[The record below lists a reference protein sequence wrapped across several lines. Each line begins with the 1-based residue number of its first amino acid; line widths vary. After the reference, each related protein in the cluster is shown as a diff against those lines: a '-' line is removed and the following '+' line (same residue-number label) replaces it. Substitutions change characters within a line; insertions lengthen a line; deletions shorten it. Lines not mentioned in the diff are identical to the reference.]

1 VQIITELPHR
11 IRESALEAIQAGAW
25 ADALR
30 LAGSILAHDPLD
42 AGAFEIISTAR
53 RALESAREDAAERRQ
68 LTILFAD
75 VAGSTALLARLGGER
90 YRELMLALHEA
101 AAKAVSTF
109 GGRIGQYLGDGILA
123 YFSYPEAHEDDAQRA
138 LYASLDILQWLDR
151 ASPQLAARFGSAPTL
166 RVGVDTGRVVIG
178 AAGAGQWTTADSV
191 FGDAAHVAARLQ
203 ALAPTNS
210 IVISEST
217 RRLVDRYFLVES
229 LGEKALAGFSQPVPA
244 HRVVRAYDVPRRE
257 VSGPV
262 MCGREREIAEL
273 DDLWGAVRTGAQEE
287 LLIVGEAGVGK
298 SRLVEHLANV
308 ALATGGRVIGIH
320 CSAAFRHS
328 VFHPLAAAL
337 RRVLVGTMRESL
349 SDEELQ
355 ETLLKLGVSAE
366 IAERAIVPLSSL
378 LDMRRVADVLPQQLR
393 SGIFDVLLALLKQ
406 LAAASPLLLV
416 VEDLH
421 VADASTAEFL
431 DRFRKIDREASL
443 IVATIRRAPEYAA
456 DWRRTLGVAPL
467 SEQAAHELVQRS
479 APALQQSKVEQV
491 LKQAAGLP
499 LFLIDIA
506 RGAAAGSSLLAEP
519 SPSTALVTHRLDL
532 LDEDCRSLVADL
544 SVMGTACSYPVLVAV
559 SELSTGRL
567 ERAVAQLLHSELLVA
582 CSTNQGSVF
591 QFRHPLYQELAYDRQ
606 LATSCRRR
614 HARCAD
620 ALVEQHN
627 RHEPAA
633 LPELI
638 AHHLVQG
645 DRTGESVPWWQR
657 AGERAAATAAH
668 AEAIA
673 HHERGL
679 RALAVLEPT
688 QDSAQLELGL
698 QLSYGASCSAVYGYA
713 DPRSM
718 QAYARSSELGAGAP
732 AATMLLPAL
741 WGIWA
746 YKVVRGAHEEAVA
759 LTDRCLALADG
770 ALSGEIRAVAAAIVG
785 AQYLFLGRF
794 KDAEAELSL
803 GVHAAGPMARL
814 LPQDLAPASRAKLA
828 VVKWVRGE
836 LLEAK
841 RELNLALTAA
851 AELQGRQAEFTRA
864 YVYCYAAWF
873 AQLTEDSSQALS
885 FAQQAVAIA
894 SRHNF
899 ETWLGAGALHMAG
912 ALAELGEF
920 STSLPIFEQ
929 GLTGWRNAGAVL
941 FLPYFLGRYA
951 RALTRLGR
959 TAEALNALAEALSI
973 AETCGESC
981 YLAELHRLQAEALS
995 SQGAEPSL
1003 VVAALERARRTAT
1016 EQGATAF
1023 EQRARGASAPSAAQV
1038 SPSTL

>member
-30 LAGSILAHDPLD
+30 LAGSILAHDPMD
-42 AGAFEIISTAR
+42 ASAFDIISTAR

-75 VAGSTALLARLGGER
+75 VAGSTALLSRLGGEH

-101 AAKAVSTF
+101 AAKAVSAF

-138 LYASLDILQWLDR
+138 LYASLDLLQWLER
-151 ASPQLAARFGSAPTL
+151 SGPQLALQFGSAPTL

-210 IVISEST
+210 ILISEST
-217 RRLVDRYFLVES
+217 RRLVERYFLLEA
-229 LGEKALAGFSQPVPA
+229 LGEKSLAGFSQPVPA
-244 HRVVRAYDVPRRE
+244 HRVVRAYDAPHRE
-257 VSGPV
+257 VSGPTL
-262 MCGREREIAEL
+262 CGREREIAEL
-273 DDLWGAVRTGAQEE
+273 DSLWAAVRPGTQEE
-287 LLIVGEAGVGK
+287 LLVIGEAGVGK

-308 ALATGGRVIGIH
+308 AVATGGRVIGIH

-328 VFHPLAAAL
+328 AFHPLAAAL
-337 RRVLVGTMRESL
+337 RRVLVGTLRESL
-349 SDEELQ
+349 SDEELH
-355 ETLLKLGVSAE
+355 ETLLKLGVSNE

-378 LDMRRVADVLPQQLR
+378 LDVRRVADVLPQQLR
-393 SGIFDVLLALLKQ
+393 SGIFDVLLALMKQ
-406 LAAASPLLLV
+406 LATTSPLLLV
-416 VEDLH
+416 LEDLH

-431 DRFRKIDREASL
+431 DRFRKQATAFSL
-443 IVATIRRAPEYAA
+443 IVATIRSAPNSEG
-456 DWRRTLGVAPL
+456 DWRRILRVGPL
-467 SEQAAHELVQRS
+467 PEQAAKELVQRS
-479 APALQQSKVEQV
+479 APALNQAKIDQV

-506 RGAAAGSSLLAEP
+506 RGAAGGSSLLAEP
-519 SPSTALVTHRLDL
+519 SPTTALVTHRLDL

-544 SVMGTACSYPVLVAV
+544 SVMGTACSYPALVSV
-559 SELSTGRL
+559 SELSSGRL

-606 LATSCRRR
+606 LAISCRRR

-620 ALVEQHN
+620 ALIEQHA

-638 AHHLVQG
+638 AHHLVRG
-645 DRTGESVPWWQR
+645 DRAGESVRWWQR
-657 AGERAAATAAH
+657 AGERAAAAAAH
-668 AEAIA
+668 AEAMT
-673 HHERGL
+673 HDERGL
-679 RALAVLEPT
+679 RALVALESGP
-688 QDSAQLELGL
+688 DRAQLELGL

-718 QAYARSSELGAGAP
+718 QAYERSSELGAGAP
-732 AATMLLPAL
+732 DATLLLPAL

-746 YKVVRGAHEEAVA
+746 YKVVRGAHDEAVA
-759 LTDRCLALADG
+759 LTDRCLALADE
-770 ALSGEIRAVAAAIVG
+770 ALSSEVRAVAAAIVG

-794 KDAEAELSL
+794 EDAELELSL
-803 GVHAAGPMARL
+803 GTQAAGPMARL

-836 LLEAK
+836 LLEAQ
-841 RELNLALTAA
+841 RELKLAVTTAT
-851 AELQGRQAEFTRA
+851 ELEGRQAEFTRA

-885 FAQQAVAIA
+885 WAQQAVAIA
-894 SRHNF
+894 TRHNF

-912 ALAELGEF
+912 ALAELGDF

-941 FLPYFLGRYA
+941 FLPYFLGRYG
-951 RALTRLGR
+951 RALTRVGR
-959 TAEALNALAEALSI
+959 TAEALQALSEALSI
-973 AETCGESC
+973 AETSGELF
-981 YLAELHRLQAEALS
+981 YIAELHRLYAEALS
-995 SQGAEPSL
+995 IQGAEPSL
-1003 VVAALERARRTAT
+1003 VAAALERARRTAA
-1016 EQGATAF
+1016 EQGAIAF
-1023 EQRARGASAPSAAQV
+1023 EQRARKAITASSAQLSPTAP
-1038 SPSTL
+1038 